1 MAMGCLIRWY
11 VPLDGFILEEEE
23 EEEEE

>member
-11 VPLDGFILEEEE
+11 VPLDRFILEEEE